1 LERFANFFWIQG
13 DSEFEKI
20 LSVARMVGKIF
31 LYFIVIPMLVFIV
44 AEMSIPLLAP
54 KIFGSEVLQGYSG
67 YVLYYRAMTLFIGT
81 VPYYWIFLLLFCVIG
96 NRVLRIVVCGIWF
109 LLPVFAIDT
118 RTLHD
123 FKVDLCESAYFIL
136 YYLLFF
142 SLRYLVNF
150 NWRKRLYLTPKKSSA
165 ADE

>member
-1 LERFANFFWIQG
+1 VERFANFFWIQG
-13 DSEFEKI
+13 ESEFAKI
-20 LSVARMVGKIF
+20 LSVALMVGKIF
-31 LYFIVIPMLVFIV
+31 LYFIIIPMLVLIV

-54 KIFGSEVLQGYSG
+54 KIFGEDVLQGYSG
-67 YVLYYRAMTLFIGT
+67 YVVYYRAMTLFIGT
-81 VPYYWIFLLLFCVIG
+81 VPYYWIFLLLFCLIG

-165 ADE
+165 DDE